1 MKIPYILFDDK
12 YRNKMVTHQKTDCFM
27 EIVADGEE
35 DGMVEAFDCVAPG
48 SRFLPAYQRK
58 RCRTYTRI

>member
-1 MKIPYILFDDK
+1 
-12 YRNKMVTHQKTDCFM
+12 MVTHQKTDCFM

-48 SRFLPAYQRK
+48 SRFFA
-58 RCRTYTRI
+58 RIPTKTMSDLYSDIYIF